1 MQSCR
6 LIFGCNSFGRGVA
19 MKITFQ
25 HVITF
30 TNIALIGA
38 ICWSM
43 SQSNTWQREFKDSI
57 NQLTLETQRNLT
69 AMQSRLE
76 DKINNLNESLDQYQ
90 TNTGRS
96 LRILE
101 QRVES
106 LERKPAVIFNGQQG
120 FRTQGQNQINNQ

>member
-1 MQSCR
+1 
-6 LIFGCNSFGRGVA
+6 

-25 HVITF
+25 HITTT
-30 TNIALIGA
+30 TNIALIIA

-43 SQSNTWQREFKDSI
+43 SQSNTWQREFKESI

-69 AMQSRLE
+69 SMQSRLE
-76 DKINNLNESLDQYQ
+76 NKINVLNESLDQYQ
-90 TNTGRS
+90 INTGRS

-106 LERKPAVIFNGQQG
+106 LEKRPTIIMNGQQG
-120 FRTQGQNQINNQ
+120 FRTQSQNQNITQ